1 MEVHEL
7 RTAPH
12 PPSSP
17 DLAPSDFFL
26 FGHFNRTLQGSEFD
40 NAEELLDTVAKILSA
55 ISPETL
61 LATFHQWMDKLHACI
76 DDEREYVE
84 E

>member
-12 PPSSP
+12 PPYSP
-17 DLAPSDFFL
+17 DLASSDFFL
-26 FGHFNRTLQGSEFD
+26 FGHLKITLQESEFD
-40 NAEELLDTVAKILSA
+40 NAGELLDSVVKILSV

-61 LATFHQWMDKLHACI
+61 LAIFHHLMDRLEACI
-76 DDEREYVE
+76 DGEGK
-84 E
+84 